1 MSDTR
6 KPTVQYIRDSLEN
19 AIVDGV
25 FLPGER
31 LDPEAL
37 AARFGCSR
45 TPIREA
51 LQALESSGLVSVRAK
66 RGTFVTKLG
75 VPELAERFEVMAEL
89 EAMCAKLAARR
100 ASPPEIE
107 MIRAA
112 QAACTRAV
120 STGDSDAYYYENTA
134 FHHAI
139 YAASRNAFL
148 EAEALRLQAMLQ
160 PYRRRQ
166 LQFRGRMKRS
176 LEEHQAIVD
185 LITAGDAE
193 AAAAEMRSHVV
204 IQGDRFHDLVAS
216 IRAVEA

>member
-1 MSDTR
+1 
-6 KPTVQYIRDSLEN
+6 
-19 AIVDGV
+19 
-25 FLPGER
+25 
-31 LDPEAL
+31 
-37 AARFGCSR
+37 
-45 TPIREA
+45 
-51 LQALESSGLVSVRAK
+51 
-66 RGTFVTKLG
+66 
-75 VPELAERFEVMAEL
+75 
-89 EAMCAKLAARR
+89 
-100 ASPPEIE
+100 